1 MAINPNLIND
11 TSPYIHSRVYNF
23 VHFVGEINADAEY
36 QDELNSLKESLA
48 TWIRQLRDF
57 EREIYIACGVTDY
70 NELNQKLFIDS
81 KNSYDKVTKA
91 ILTNPNFIRSL
102 LPQINRE
109 IAENIFKT
117 LPNSQQFYD
126 TLFNGIDTYDV
137 SSFSNLLIDYI
148 RSQFSSNSKVI
159 SVETFE
165 NKFGQEF
172 AKYIGNQTKLSIQS
186 GTKRGALGRI
196 ARGLIQDKGFKGT
209 YISRDSFVSNFKK
222 FFNIEANNLN
232 VVFTND
238 ELNNHAQN
246 VELAANAAYEAVK
259 GNKGLPAYISNLVGQ
274 LGEQNLS
281 IAFDQSELAVVV
293 KVHQVGNITEDEL
306 YDTFSKIDSN
316 LKKLSIHDTNK
327 QSQSD
332 ELLEIVLPGRG
343 TTLIRVQSKST
354 LLDQLVKI
362 GDSYKENVQ
371 PQMLRFFNGKDS
383 SGNNINITALFE
395 NLVSK
400 GIISDYDSKNLT
412 YLLAN
417 MIWFNQVGSYE
428 GNSRNGSKRTRRVG
442 STGGIGFSQAIVD
455 RTLSQS
461 IAEYIGLTTA
471 ESLGQEIKQIQLGGS
486 NIFYFL
492 SGKVLFPISMVL
504 EELLHQLNNEE
515 QKLFNLH
522 TQLQMRGAITNS
534 AASLYKEKREKSG
547 GFKGGY
553 LYQDAGLLS
562 VGQTQG
568 NEIVQKLGIKIN
580 ANFSIAA
587 IINSAYNFANK

>member
-36 QDELNSLKESLA
+36 QDELNSLKESLT

-57 EREIYIACGVTDY
+57 EREIYEACGVSDY
-70 NELNQKLFIDS
+70 NGLNQKLFIDS

-109 IAENIFKT
+109 IAENILKT

-148 RSQFSSNSKVI
+148 RSQFSPNSKVI

-196 ARGLIQDKGFKGT
+196 VRGLIQDNGFKGT

-306 YDTFSKIDSN
+306 YDKFSKIDSN

-428 GNSRNGSKRTRRVG
+428 GDGRNGSKRTRRVG

-562 VGQTQG
+562 AGQTQG

>member
-36 QDELNSLKESLA
+36 QDELNSLKESLT

-57 EREIYIACGVTDY
+57 EREIYEACGVSDY
-70 NELNQKLFIDS
+70 NGLNQKLFIDS

-109 IAENIFKT
+109 IAENILKT

-148 RSQFSSNSKVI
+148 RSQFSPHSKVI

-196 ARGLIQDKGFKGT
+196 VRGLIQDKGFKGA

-306 YDTFSKIDSN
+306 YDKFSKIDSN

-428 GNSRNGSKRTRRVG
+428 GDGRNGSKRTRRVG

-553 LYQDAGLLS
+553 LYQDTGLLS
-562 VGQTQG
+562 AGQTQG

>member
-36 QDELNSLKESLA
+36 QDELNSLKEFLT

-57 EREIYIACGVTDY
+57 EREIYEACGVSDY
-70 NELNQKLFIDS
+70 NGLNQKLFIDS

-109 IAENIFKT
+109 IAENILKT

-148 RSQFSSNSKVI
+148 RSQFSPNSKVI

-196 ARGLIQDKGFKGT
+196 VRGLIQDNGFKGA

-306 YDTFSKIDSN
+306 YDKFSKIDSN

-417 MIWFNQVGSYE
+417 MVWFNQVGSYE
-428 GNSRNGSKRTRRVG
+428 GNGRNGSKRTRRVG

-534 AASLYKEKREKSG
+534 AASLYEEKREKSG

-562 VGQTQG
+562 AGQTQG